1 MAFVIWHSWHSWHSS
16 FSIGHL
22 WCAVNL
28 RQRCLCTWAR

>member
-1 MAFVIWHSWHSWHSS
+1 LAFGIWHS
-16 FSIGHL
+16 